1 VIQLSKLSCGEVQ
14 YLRQAGFQC
23 AAKSVLSQLLALLKP
38 CCLLPRLRPIMAD
51 HYFSGITSQNNS
63 LFLKVA
69 FGHGILL
76 QEQKR
81 LDISSENFTFAPQ
94 EAKKLWK
101 CLELQPNYIYKGIAS
116 E

>member
-1 VIQLSKLSCGEVQ
+1 
-14 YLRQAGFQC
+14 
-23 AAKSVLSQLLALLKP
+23 
-38 CCLLPRLRPIMAD
+38 MAD

-116 E
+116 EWSHIAKLHVGNERRGAGTD